1 MKLLAAVD
9 KDSAPIHSIVVTAA
23 NVQDLTPAFELPH
36 GAEEVMYGDASYEG
50 IAKRPEMAGKAT
62 ELRVTMQPG
71 KRRAVQNIPDGRLQD
86 LIQTAKAQIRSKVE
100 HRFSVIKQ
108 QFGFRRPSCAAWPRT
123 LQDPRH
129 GSTIGYVPGTT
140 AIAHN
145 SLTRGWAWLN
155 RSIRRQKPAQG
166 G

>member
-62 ELRVTMQPG
+62 ELRVTMQPC
-71 KRRAVQNIPDGRLQD
+71 KSRAVQNIPDGRLQD

-108 QFGFRRPSCAAWPRT
+108 QFRFQKTQLRGLAKNAARSTSWQHYRICS
-123 LQDPRH
+123 RH
-129 GSTIGYVPGTT
+129 DGNCSQQ
-140 AIAHN
+140 
-145 SLTRGWAWLN
+145 SD
-155 RSIRRQKPAQG
+155 
-166 G
+166 